1 MPAAV
6 RRLHFVP
13 WPVQKG
19 AHREKALRRWR
30 LIIEENFDS
39 SKLGRQLHQGV
50 LKLYDDQRIA
60 NTISDSFA
68 TKSAN
73 TLNKRSGPILRYLV
87 WHRQQYGTSGLPFQE
102 ARIYDYARDQSTSAT
117 FTKSLVSALRFCFH
131 FLGFESALESI
142 ESRRLGGAAHSQAL
156 NKRVLK
162 QRRPLTKLEIIALE
176 KLAVSAVCPYDRYAA
191 NFFLGQLYS
200 RARYNDYCM
209 SHALHSDFAPDGTG
223 FLEAPTLFAKTQKS
237 TEAKR
242 TMMPQVAHRVGV
254 TTTRWADNFLSER
267 KQQGLE

>member
-1 MPAAV
+1 MSSAV

-39 SKLGRQLHQGV
+39 STLGRQLHQGV
-50 LKLYDDQRIA
+50 LKLYDDQHIA

-87 WHRQQYGTSGLPFQE
+87 WHRQQFGTSGLPFQE
-102 ARIYDYARDQSTSAT
+102 PRLYDYVKTQATSAT

-131 FLGFESALESI
+131 FLGFSSALESI
-142 ESRRLGGAAHSQAL
+142 ESRRMVGSAHAQAL
-156 NKRVLK
+156 NKRV
-162 QRRPLTKLEIIALE
+162 
-176 KLAVSAVCPYDRYAA
+176 
-191 NFFLGQLYS
+191 
-200 RARYNDYCM
+200 
-209 SHALHSDFAPDGTG
+209 
-223 FLEAPTLFAKTQKS
+223 
-237 TEAKR
+237 
-242 TMMPQVAHRVGV
+242 
-254 TTTRWADNFLSER
+254 
-267 KQQGLE
+267 